1 MAGSSTPALLG
12 NRYGKVEYRK
22 RVIRHTSL
30 ASTGTFNV
38 TSTMSG
44 AVFSVATIST
54 AHFSLPRISSNELG
68 LEYEFFISSQAAAQ
82 DVAIVSTIDSSAAI
96 EIAGITTAASTAS
109 AITPAIPGEP
119 SFVRLLAVSSVSWI
133 AQPAVHFSSETTGG
147 TILSEDLAGN
157 FIAGT
162 TQA

>member
-1 MAGSSTPALLG
+1 MGASSTPALLG
-12 NRYGKVEYRK
+12 NRYGKVEYRR

-68 LEYEFFISSQAAAQ
+68 LEYDFYISSQGAAQ

-109 AITPAIPGEP
+109 AITQGTPGEP
-119 SFVRLLAVSSVSWI
+119 AFVRLVAVSSVSWI
-133 AQPAVHFSSETTGG
+133 AMPAVHFSSESSAGAVIG
-147 TILSEDLAGN
+147 EDLAGN